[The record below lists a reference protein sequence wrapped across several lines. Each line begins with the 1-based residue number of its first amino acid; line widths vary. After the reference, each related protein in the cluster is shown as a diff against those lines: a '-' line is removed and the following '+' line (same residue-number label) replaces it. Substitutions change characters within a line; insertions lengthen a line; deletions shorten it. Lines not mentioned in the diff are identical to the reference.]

1 MQKTLILATAL
12 TFTALTGCTST
23 PTMGERIL
31 AQSAGSQE
39 LGKQWQ
45 DGQTLVNKG
54 QKQLKKGKNLVDEGN
69 DNIKQGQRMMEDSEK
84 LFTSAF
90 QTRPFQSHN
99 LTVISHGVTAAP
111 RYLILPS
118 RQQ

>member
-12 TFTALTGCTST
+12 TLTALTGCTRT
-23 PTMGERIL
+23 PTMGERSL

-84 LFTSAF
+84 TFHERFPNTTFPKS
-90 QTRPFQSHN
+90 
-99 LTVISHGVTAAP
+99 
-111 RYLILPS
+111 
-118 RQQ
+118 